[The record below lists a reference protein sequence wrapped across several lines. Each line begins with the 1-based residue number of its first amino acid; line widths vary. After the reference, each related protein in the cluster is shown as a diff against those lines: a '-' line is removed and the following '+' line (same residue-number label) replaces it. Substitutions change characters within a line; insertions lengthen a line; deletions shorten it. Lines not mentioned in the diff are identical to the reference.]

1 VQNGHSLVNLLA
13 YVDLNPIR
21 AGIVKRPEDYRWCS
35 LGYHVQTNNRENLL
49 SMDFGMK
56 EWGEHEPAAILRA
69 YRQFVYE
76 TGAVD
81 TGKGKPM
88 DAGIVARER
97 KKNFKLKRFELFRYR
112 TRYFSDAGILGSKE
126 FVQEVFDQIKHL
138 LKSKDTRKF
147 TPMTGANGVYSMKR
161 LQKT

>member
-1 VQNGHSLVNLLA
+1 
-13 YVDLNPIR
+13 
-21 AGIVKRPEDYRWCS
+21 
-35 LGYHVQTNNRENLL
+35 
-49 SMDFGMK
+49 MK

-81 TGKGKPM
+81 TGKGRPM
-88 DAGIVARER
+88 DAAIVARER
-97 KKNFKLKRFELFRYR
+97 KKNFELKRFEIFRYR
-112 TRYFSDAGILGSKE
+112 TRYFSDAGVLGSKA

-147 TPMTGANGVYSMKR
+147 PSMSGVNGVYTMKR